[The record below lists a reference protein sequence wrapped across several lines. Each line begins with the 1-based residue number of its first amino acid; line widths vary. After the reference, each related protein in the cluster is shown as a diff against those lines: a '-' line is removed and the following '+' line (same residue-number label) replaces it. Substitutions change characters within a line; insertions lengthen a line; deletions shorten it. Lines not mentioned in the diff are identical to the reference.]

1 MVDVG
6 MHPAVAKQAEEM
18 ELALAAALHGLLEQ
32 RNLIE
37 LMISDELV
45 DARDVHV
52 HNAAGTDVEVAD
64 FAVAHLALGETNRG
78 SGCLDQRVREFVEE
92 FIVNGLTRE
101 GDGIALS
108 FGAVTPAV
116 QHRKYHG
123 LRSFWHRPSGY
134 TQE

>member
-6 MHPAVAKQAEEM
+6 MHAAVAEQAEEM
-18 ELALAAALHGLLEQ
+18 ELARAAALHGLLEQ

-37 LMISDELV
+37 LMIGDEKV

-52 HNAAGTDVEVAD
+52 HNAASTDVEVAN
-64 FAVAHLALGETNRG
+64 FAVAHLAFGKTNG
-78 SGCLDQRVREFVEE
+78 GAGCLDQRVREFAEE
-92 FIVNGLTRE
+92 FIVSGFARE

-116 QHRKYHG
+116 QHSKYDR
-123 LRSFWHRPSGY
+123 LWSFCHSPSGY